1 MYCICCKKNNVT
13 PNPPPVSSKIGTED
27 SPPQHEEDILWKNSK
42 RPDGSFVNVN
52 NEMIDNGIIHIID
65 AGYGS
70 THDGDQFVIAICDD
84 CIKLNLEDAT
94 LLYWGNYMGY
104 GNMIVDEVEKIG
116 YEIFNKRAKTS
127 TWRRIKVAFPALL
140 RARAAR

>member
-13 PNPPPVSSKIGTED
+13 PNLPPVSSKISTED
-27 SPPQHEEDILWKNSK
+27 SPPQTEEDILWKDSK
-42 RPDGSFVNVN
+42 RPDGSLVNVN

-70 THDGDQFVIAICDD
+70 THDGDQFVIAICDG
-84 CIKLNLEDAT
+84 CIKENLADAT

-104 GNMIVDEVEKIG
+104 GNMIDGEVENSKQK
-116 YEIFNKRAKTS
+116 Y
-127 TWRRIKVAFPALL
+127 RRRKNLDKLI
-140 RARAAR
+140 

>member
-13 PNPPPVSSKIGTED
+13 PNPPPVSSKISTED
-27 SPPQHEEDILWKNSK
+27 SPPQHEEDILWKDSK
-42 RPDGSFVNVN
+42 RPDGSLVNVN

-84 CIKLNLEDAT
+84 CIKENLSDAT
-94 LLYWGNYMGY
+94 LLYYGNYMY
-104 GNMIVDEVEKIG
+104 GSEGFIGDEIEKSKQK
-116 YEIFNKRAKTS
+116 Y
-127 TWRRIKVAFPALL
+127 RRRNSLDKLI
-140 RARAAR
+140 